1 MAISSATELI
11 EKRLDGHNKRVAY
24 IAYRLA
30 AQLEMAFDDLIDV
43 IISGLIHDVGIIGIK
58 NTASLFELDKEDIL
72 HAEVGYRLL
81 RTIPELSTIALIVRG
96 HHGEYQ
102 RVAEREPR
110 REVFLSQLLS
120 LADRVDVLLDYE
132 SDPLSQ
138 IDGVLEAL
146 DRRKGTRFHPE
157 IVEAFAELAK
167 VEAFWFDLFT
177 MNFVDRL
184 VSIANERSL
193 YLDDDGLLRFGRF
206 FSHVIDFRSHFT
218 STHSSGVAAIAVF
231 LAEKSGFR
239 GRELTLMKI
248 AGYLHDVGKLAVPNY
263 ILEKDGYLTK
273 DELNVIKSHTYYTK
287 VILEKIRGFEEV
299 ALWAALHHQKLDG
312 SGYPFHLKGEEIP
325 LGARIITVADIFTAL
340 NEDRPYRKGVSENET
355 AMILTEMAQKG
366 WIDAAIVNLA
376 ISHYSEIRDLCLREQ
391 KLAGEKYRDF
401 WGVSTKTG
409 MVHLQSE

>member
-1 MAISSATELI
+1 M
-11 EKRLDGHNKRVAY
+11 
-24 IAYRLA
+24 
-30 AQLEMAFDDLIDV
+30 
-43 IISGLIHDVGIIGIK
+43 
-58 NTASLFELDKEDIL
+58 
-72 HAEVGYRLL
+72 
-81 RTIPELSTIALIVRG
+81 
-96 HHGEYQ
+96 
-102 RVAEREPR
+102 
-110 REVFLSQLLS
+110 
-120 LADRVDVLLDYE
+120 
-132 SDPLSQ
+132 
-138 IDGVLEAL
+138 
-146 DRRKGTRFHPE
+146 
-157 IVEAFAELAK
+157 
-167 VEAFWFDLFT
+167 
-177 MNFVDRL
+177 
-184 VSIANERSL
+184 
-193 YLDDDGLLRFGRF
+193 
-206 FSHVIDFRSHFT
+206 
-218 STHSSGVAAIAVF
+218 
-231 LAEKSGFR
+231 
-239 GRELTLMKI
+239 TLMKI

-299 ALWAALHHQKLDG
+299 ALWAALHHEKLDG